1 MDMDR
6 YSAPLRV
13 VLNIATLKAYVIHNW
28 AKSEFDLMQM
38 PWRNLGSS
46 EIGFCD
52 SPACRGNHGMVE
64 MRHLAGSITFDYKGS
79 RDIQI
84 YHQRAALL

>member
-13 VLNIATLKAYVIHNW
+13 VLNIATLKAYVTHNW

-46 EIGFCD
+46 EIGFCAD
-52 SPACRGNHGMVE
+52 TTRGQAEDKPHTCTAVTRDVSGAPNRKV
-64 MRHLAGSITFDYKGS
+64 RHELI
-79 RDIQI
+79 
-84 YHQRAALL
+84 

>member
-13 VLNIATLKAYVIHNW
+13 VLNIATLKAYVTHNW

-46 EIGFCD
+46 EIGFCA
-52 SPACRGNHGMVE
+52 SPACTPYESARRPLSYQAKPVVWGPE
-64 MRHLAGSITFDYKGS
+64 LDE
-79 RDIQI
+79 Q
-84 YHQRAALL
+84 ALIEISLNFA

>member
-1 MDMDR
+1 MDR

-38 PWRNLGSS
+38 SWRNLGSS
-46 EIGFCD
+46 EICFCVK
-52 SPACRGNHGMVE
+52 PACSVFILLGDLIIRWLNE
-64 MRHLAGSITFDYKGS
+64 
-79 RDIQI
+79 
-84 YHQRAALL
+84 AAWMASNPFREIE

>member
-38 PWRNLGSS
+38 PWRGLGSS
-46 EIGFCD
+46 EIGFCAD
-52 SPACRGNHGMVE
+52 PASTVFYIISDLQSDAEKEGEV
-64 MRHLAGSITFDYKGS
+64 L
-79 RDIQI
+79 
-84 YHQRAALL
+84 

>member
-46 EIGFCD
+46 EIEKQSEIGFCA
-52 SPACRGNHGMVE
+52 SPACTVVLLSSVPNI
-64 MRHLAGSITFDYKGS
+64 HLRIIRLPEYS
-79 RDIQI
+79 RII
-84 YHQRAALL
+84 HE